1 METFWFCVIALLW
14 LGYLFLE
21 GFDFG
26 VGMLLP
32 VLGRDE
38 TERRVVINTIGPVW
52 DGNEVWLLVA
62 VGATFAAFPAW
73 YASLLSGAYLPL
85 VLFLLALIGRGVAFE
100 YRGKVDSARWRRT
113 WDRVI
118 VGGSWAAALSVG
130 LLLSTT
136 VFGLPLD
143 AVGDRV
149 GSPFAS
155 VRPETLLGAV
165 AVAGYALVHGA
176 VFLSLKTE
184 GDVRER
190 ARALALKV
198 APFALLPLLVLLL
211 AVQLRSGS
219 VWTWGASIAVALAAL
234 GAYARLALRRE
245 GQAFALMG
253 VAVAA
258 AVAALFGALHPDVL
272 PSTLDPA
279 WSLTVAGAASS
290 PYTLTVMTWVAA
302 FGTPA
307 VLVYQGWTYWV
318 FRKRIG
324 TRHIPPVH
332 VPTGDAPVVDAPA
345 PGAGPSRPSRPSG
358 TS

>member
-32 VLGRDE
+32 VLGRSGA
-38 TERRVVINTIGPVW
+38 ERRVLINTIGPVW

-73 YASLLSGAYLPL
+73 YAALLSSVYLPL

-100 YRGKVDSARWRRT
+100 YRGKVDSARWRRA
-113 WDRVI
+113 WDTVI
-118 VGGSWAAALSVG
+118 VAGSWTAALGVG
-130 LLLSTT
+130 LLLSAT
-136 VFGLPLD
+136 VFGLPID
-143 AVGDRV
+143 AAGDRV
-149 GSPFAS
+149 GSPFAAI
-155 VRPETLLGAV
+155 RWETLLGAV

-184 GDVRER
+184 GEVRER
-190 ARALALKV
+190 ARALALRV

-211 AVQLRSGS
+211 TVQLRSGS
-219 VWTWGASIAVALAAL
+219 TWTWGASIVVALAAL
-234 GAYARLALRRE
+234 GAYGRLVLRRE

-253 VAVAA
+253 LTVAA
-258 AVAALFGALHPDVL
+258 AVAALFGALYPDVL

-318 FRKRIG
+318 FRKRVG
-324 TRHIPPVH
+324 TRHIPRVH
-332 VPTGDAPVVDAPA
+332 VP
-345 PGAGPSRPSRPSG
+345 
-358 TS
+358 